1 MTGEFRAGD
10 RVAWNSEAR
19 HFRGRVVKVH
29 AKSSNYRSNAHR
41 MIKDDPQ
48 HEIKSDKSG
57 YIAMHARESK
67 TRAEGK
73 PMTAVA
79 RLFRLLN
86 VVSRDS

>member
-10 RVAWNSEAR
+10 RVTWNSELEHVSVR
-19 HFRGRVVKVH
+19 IVKVH
-29 AKSSNYRSNAHR
+29 MKNSDYIDYVHR
-41 MIKDDPQ
+41 AIKDDPQ